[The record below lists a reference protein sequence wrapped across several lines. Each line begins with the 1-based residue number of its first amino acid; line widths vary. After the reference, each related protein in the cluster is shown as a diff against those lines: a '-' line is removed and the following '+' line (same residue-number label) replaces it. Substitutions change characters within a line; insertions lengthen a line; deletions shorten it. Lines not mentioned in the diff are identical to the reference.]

1 MKPSFSSVL
10 QQTCL
15 LFFVGVFPLWSAIY
29 QWPSPIGH
37 VNDFAQVIPGD
48 KVQAIETLLT
58 ELEQKTG
65 VQVAVVSV
73 QSVEGADIDGAA
85 VDLFKAWGIGHK
97 KKDDGLLLL
106 AAINDHKLRF
116 EVGYGLEPILTD
128 GQCGT
133 IIRQDITPFFK
144 KGDFGQG
151 FENGVYSAVQVI
163 AQGYGVTLN
172 GQLNYEE
179 ATTDTGGAQLGIWGS
194 CFFSFWSIS
203 FSRSCCGAGA
213 FGAAEA
219 ITGAVGAEGALE
231 EGAAVS
237 EVLEVVPPVVAVPAA
252 VGEKHSEE

>member
-15 LFFVGVFPLWSAIY
+15 LFFVGVFPLWSAN

-179 ATTDTGGAQLGIWGS
+179 ATTDTGGAQLGIWGILFL
-194 CFFSFWSIS
+194 FFLVYIVLSVMLRGRGFWGGGGYYGGGWSGGGFGGGGGGFGGFGGGS
-203 FSRSCCGAGA
+203 SGGGGASG
-213 FGAAEA
+213 GW
-219 ITGAVGAEGALE
+219 
-231 EGAAVS
+231 
-237 EVLEVVPPVVAVPAA
+237 
-252 VGEKHSEE
+252 